1 MRRKLPKYVRTKV
14 AKGRVYLYFDIGQR
28 NDAGKPILKKLP
40 SIDDPSFGRS
50 LANYRTMREKRQ
62 DVPHSLT
69 VTGLANLFEKSQ
81 EFKQLAEASRT
92 VYTLYLKQIREKLGI
107 APADEL
113 SSKEVRIVRDKMAD
127 TPGAANML
135 IRTLGALYNW
145 GRKSQHV
152 TTTPTKDVA
161 MFDQGEHEPWP
172 DWLLERALAD
182 PAVRLPVAMLYYT
195 AQRIGDVCK
204 LRWTD
209 IRGGAIEL
217 TQHKTGI
224 DLAVPIHS
232 ELKKLLDDTPKGGF
246 QILMREDGTPWRPN
260 LLRKALQVWAKGE
273 GAKVVPH
280 GLRKNAVIA
289 LLEAGCS
296 VAETAAISGQTLQ
309 VIEHYA
315 KRRNRKTLGASAI
328 LKWEGNRP

>member
-14 AKGRVYLYFDIGQR
+14 AKGKVYLYFDIGQL
-28 NDAGKPILKKLP
+28 NEAGKPILKKLP
-40 SIDDPSFGRS
+40 PIDDPTFGRS
-50 LANYRTMREKRQ
+50 LANYRTMREKREN
-62 DVPHSLT
+62 VPQSMT
-69 VTGLANLFEKSQ
+69 VAGLANLFEKSQ
-81 EFKQLAEASRT
+81 EFRQLAAASRT
-92 VYTLYLKQIREKLGI
+92 VYALYLKQIREKLGI

-135 IRTLGALYNW
+135 VRTLGALYNW

-152 TTTPTKDVA
+152 TAEPTKDVA
-161 MFDQGEHEPWP
+161 LFDQGEHEPWP

-182 PAVRLPVAMLYYT
+182 PAVQLPVAMLYYT
-195 AQRIGDVCK
+195 AQRIGDVCS
-204 LRWTD
+204 LQWTD

-217 TQHKTGI
+217 RQQKTGL
-224 DLAVPIHS
+224 DLAVPIHA
-232 ELKKLLDDTPKGGF
+232 ELKKLLDETPKGGF
-246 QILMREDGTPWRPN
+246 NILMRPDGTPWRAN
-260 LLRKALQVWAKGE
+260 VLRKALQTWAKGE

-280 GLRKNAVIA
+280 GLRKNAVNA

-315 KRRNRKTLGASAI
+315 KRRNRQLLGASAI
-328 LKWEGNRP
+328 LKWEGKKS